1 MPESK
6 SILKSKTVWANIA
19 TALVMLATVANIDLS
34 AEEATAIVT
43 GIFTLVNVVMRLV
56 TKGPAH
62 VLNPGEQVK

>member
-1 MPESK
+1 MESK

-19 TALVMLATVANIDLS
+19 TALVMIAGVSNVELS

-43 GIFTLVNVVMRLV
+43 GIFTLVNVIMRLV

-62 VLNPGEQVK
+62 IVKREG